1 MNRDLFLDGF
11 TDRITKRFGL
21 TANFAFEIL
30 AIAAILDLTFDEVM
44 NDVSTLVNGNGSHD
58 GGMDGIYIDE
68 DDGVMHVFQVKS
80 GATLGDNQVTKFV
93 ADYRNLFVLN
103 NATQIPLNAKV
114 TKALDT
120 YRTLAFSGRAIETR
134 LYFIFGGQLAD
145 QNRDIALRHSG
156 ATEQLAI
163 YDRNNVYEQ
172 IESLISETRKRK
184 PVAFSFMAQKSNIA
198 FKSDPQALISF
209 QIQNV
214 KAINFRL
221 AALDL
226 CKLLD
231 KEKEIN
237 KRIDTVFS
245 ENIRGFLDYNRTNRK
260 IRETLRSDHAEYFPF
275 LNNGITLIAEQ
286 VKIPKEMQAGYY
298 PVETKNPVIVN
309 GLQTTHV
316 IYEEYQKN
324 SALLEGVHVLV
335 RLYETSD
342 PELVAKITDATN
354 TQSPIN
360 FRDKMSNKDFN
371 CYVKVLFENHG
382 IGYLTKRGDTFE
394 NSLSRALGESIHAD
408 YLLKFWYASYYEKP
422 DIAKNSK
429 AKVLED
435 IFEATSSTSHP
446 LHALFSGKPDSP
458 IYQQLLHVYQLYRYI
473 VGQRNS
479 SPHVADFIMY
489 ADELFC
495 YGLYKLNSEDLNEA
509 YIKVLNALQNATE
522 VEKILLA
529 SKGLTYSHNGYFKSA
544 KSRYDLDK
552 ALGVVEKNI
561 TTDGLGHPSAQGN
574 RMKPSP

>member
-11 TDRITKRFGL
+11 TERIAGRFKL
-21 TANFAFEIL
+21 TEAFAFEL
-30 AIAAILDLTFDEVM
+30 LSIAAILDMTFDEVM
-44 NDVSTLVNGNGSHD
+44 SDVSTLENGSGAHD
-58 GGMDGIYIDE
+58 GGMDGVYIDE
-68 DDGVMHVFQVKS
+68 DEGIMHVFQVKS
-80 GATLGDNQVTKFV
+80 GATIGDNAVTKFI

-103 NATQIPLNAKV
+103 NGTQIPLNPKV
-114 TKALDT
+114 SKALNS
-120 YRTLAFSGRAIETR
+120 YRDLAMAGQSIETR
-134 LYFIFGGQLAD
+134 LYFVFGGELIE
-145 QNRDIALRHSG
+145 QNREIAIRHSG
-156 ATEQLAI
+156 ATEQLYI
-163 YDRNNVYEQ
+163 YDRNNIYEQ
-172 IESLISETRKRK
+172 IECLISETRKRK
-184 PVAFSFMAQKSNIA
+184 PVQFSFMAQKSNIS

-237 KRIDTVFS
+237 KRVDTAFS
-245 ENIRGFLDYNRTNRK
+245 ENIRGFLNYNRTNRK
-260 IRETLRSDHAEYFPF
+260 IRETLQSDHAEYFPV

-286 VKIPKEMQAGYY
+286 VKIPKEMQVGYY

-324 SALLEGVHVLV
+324 PSVLDGVHVLV
-335 RLYETSD
+335 RLYETTD
-342 PELVAKITDATN
+342 PELVAMITDATN

-371 CYVKVLFENHG
+371 RYVKVLFENNG

-394 NSLSRALGESIHAD
+394 NSVSRSLGESIHAD

-422 DIAKNSK
+422 DVAKNSK

-435 IFEATSSTSHP
+435 IFDATSSSSHP
-446 LHALFSGKPDSP
+446 LHYLFSGQSDSS
-458 IYQQLLHVYQLYRYI
+458 IYRQLLHVYRLYRFI
-473 VGQRNS
+473 VDQRNKGVHS
-479 SPHVADFIMY
+479 ADLIMY

-495 YGLYKLNSEDLNEA
+495 YGLYKLGSDDLDSA
-509 YIKVLNALQNATE
+509 YMQVLNALQDATAA
-522 VEKILLA
+522 EKALLA
-529 SKGLTYSHNGYFKSA
+529 SKGLTYSHNTYFKSA

-552 ALGVVEKNI
+552 ALGFVEESLACYGE
-561 TTDGLGHPSAQGN
+561 TGV
-574 RMKPSP
+574 